1 VAIAYAVQHPQRVN
15 RLVLYDSYAKGAFAC
30 DSSANRRHEAEAL
43 LQLIEVGWGKR
54 ASAFRQ
60 VFTHL
65 LMPHAT
71 PDQQHWLTEME
82 RQSASA
88 KTAARLWRAFH
99 EIDVRDLVEK
109 VTKPALILH
118 VRGDAMVPF
127 EEGLKLAALIP
138 GARFIPLEGENH
150 ILLEDE
156 PAWLRFVDEMRS
168 FLGTTPPTPPSLEV
182 ESSQALQ
189 SLTAREYEILEL
201 VACGLSNTQI
211 AKQLYLVPKTVRNH
225 MTHIYSKMGV
235 NNRAQALIVAREAG
249 LGRETAGR
257 RGKNELL
264 TTPFNN

>member
-1 VAIAYAVQHPQRVN
+1 MN
-15 RLVLYDSYAKGAFAC
+15 
-30 DSSANRRHEAEAL
+30 SSANLRHEAEAL

-60 VFTHL
+60 VFTQL

-71 PDQQHWLTEME
+71 PDQQRWLTEME

-88 KTAARLWRAFH
+88 QTAARLWRAFH

-138 GARFIPLEGENH
+138 GARFVPLEGENH

-182 ESSQALQ
+182 EVSSRPYKA
-189 SLTAREYEILEL
+189 
-201 VACGLSNTQI
+201 
-211 AKQLYLVPKTVRNH
+211 
-225 MTHIYSKMGV
+225 
-235 NNRAQALIVAREAG
+235 
-249 LGRETAGR
+249 
-257 RGKNELL
+257 
-264 TTPFNN
+264 